1 MHLELYA
8 VAGGS
13 MTLATA
19 FVGMTS
25 DRARSNRELA
35 ADV

>member
-19 FVGMTS
+19 CVGTS
-25 DRARSNRELA
+25 DGARSNRELA